1 MLQNFKRSISRY
13 INISNRYRIHFF
25 SNIIPYNK
33 RCDPQSQC
41 AQSARKLLSVLRAFH
56 SRNPTM
62 ELYDDNV
69 AAVHAKRVVMEIL
82 DLCMEP
88 ETETET
94 YHQVEGG
101 AMNQLRYYSK
111 DRFLSTYKCNILA
124 LMILEEAILQ
134 FEDFNKY
141 EMGSTG
147 SSVVETML
155 MGSLET
161 LIQELKSSDYKSKID
176 VEVLDERLQLFQL
189 KFKGEGIEFLK
200 RLSKAKN
207 PNYCEL

>member
-1 MLQNFKRSISRY
+1 
-13 INISNRYRIHFF
+13 
-25 SNIIPYNK
+25 
-33 RCDPQSQC
+33 
-41 AQSARKLLSVLRAFH
+41 
-56 SRNPTM
+56 M

-161 LIQELKSSDYKSKID
+161 LIQELKSSDYKSRID

-200 RLSKAKN
+200 RLSKAKP